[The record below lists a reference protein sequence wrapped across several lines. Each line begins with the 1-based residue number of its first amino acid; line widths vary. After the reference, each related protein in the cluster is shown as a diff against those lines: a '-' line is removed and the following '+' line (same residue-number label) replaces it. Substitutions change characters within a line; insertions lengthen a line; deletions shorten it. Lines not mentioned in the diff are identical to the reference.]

1 MFEVL
6 FESSPHAQLR
16 ARWLTTSVVTHMLIV
31 TLAVLA
37 TQAAFEAP
45 KAVPDRAILLFVP
58 KPPEPAPPEPKA
70 EPAVARVVIAEPP
83 PKGFQTIAAP
93 ADIPNLIPPID
104 LNQRPLDP
112 RDFTGRGVEGGV
124 AQGVVGGKGPVG
136 LPVGLDAIYEATT
149 ALEGFQPAAVVS
161 QPLPRYP
168 AILAAIGIE
177 GRVIVE
183 FVIDTM
189 GKVEPAS
196 IRAAESTHPAF
207 ESAARA
213 TMLASVFRPARLG
226 IRPVRQLTRQSVRF
240 VAAH

>member
-70 EPAVARVVIAEPP
+70 EPAVASVVIAEPP

-124 AQGVVGGKGPVG
+124 AHGVVGGTGPVE
-136 LPVGLDAIYEATT
+136 VDAVYEATT
-149 ALEGFQPAAVVS
+149 VLEGFEPAVVVS
-161 QPLPRYP
+161 QPVPRYP
-168 AILAAIGIE
+168 ATLAAVGIE
-177 GRVIVE
+177 GRVLVE
-183 FVIDTM
+183 FVIDTV
-189 GKVEPAS
+189 GKVDPAS

-207 ESAARA
+207 ESAAGA